1 MADEIKEND
10 TNLTGDIKNTSDFD
24 KQLEDLKNGNLP
36 DSHVFNLGKPS
47 IVLQNCGFP
56 PNDRI
61 ELAASRLRLKAGQ
74 GNHLFD
80 IMDITGLDK
89 ALHTPVA
96 VFEYGDMA
104 KSQNIIV
111 NLKKD
116 DKNFLVG
123 VFFNQHQRG
132 YEVSDIRGLFNRD
145 NIDWLRWI
153 QQGKMIYGNKGEI
166 QVLAAQQ
173 RTNLA
178 EVNSKE
184 ARTSSDSYYLDS
196 VDNIL
201 HKFGDV
207 KDIYTID
214 FPEYKE
220 QKERFNIF
228 KQFRT
233 AYLENDSINVYDA
246 VREADEFYDALKA
259 NNKSILEKYTDGI
272 EKPELSNAATDILN
286 KANLEKSSQFKEVD
300 LSYYYDRFKKET
312 ANRNE
317 EVRLQ
322 KAIELALEKET
333 VQLQEVKLNRENWN
347 KLFPTGTVETPIGTV
362 KLGENQFEKLQKN
375 DRNNLLAAMYETL
388 SNPAIILEKET
399 LDEKTGE
406 FRPVNVYGKSFI
418 REDSNH
424 KRAIESVVIFKDG
437 ENISIST
444 HNKNIKDFVKQ
455 IKTADQIIFADSE
468 ISRVTSLILQNG
480 GSQVQLKGINT
491 QALNT
496 RYDKNNL
503 LSIKDLQFSNAD
515 DNSQIENISE
525 AQVLAAQQRTN
536 LADVNSKEA
545 RTSSDSYY
553 LDSSDNVLQSFTDV
567 KDVFD
572 LSYYYDKFMK
582 EAANETED
590 IQLQKALAFSLDKN
604 VSPLIEVKINR
615 ENWSK
620 LFPTGTI
627 ETPIGTVKLGEN
639 QFEKLQKNDR
649 NNLLAAMYETLSN
662 PAIILEKETLDEKT
676 GEFRPVNVYGKSFIR
691 EDSNHKRAIES
702 VVIFKDGEN
711 ISISTHNKNIKDF
724 VKQIKTADQIIFA
737 DSEIS
742 RVTSLILQNGG
753 SHVRLQDAISN
764 RVINSRYD
772 KNNLLSIKDLQF
784 SNADIKKEN
793 EQEYMPEY
801 NFNEYIHSSDFIE
814 KFGDWEKVNR
824 LEKNKLEADN
834 PINRQDRFEQNEA
847 LNPLISQESLDLY
860 DKRLI
865 NISQVPQ
872 MPYMERNPST
882 GKWLPT
888 QEAVE
893 LVQSGLLYIEK
904 QGQEYM
910 MIDSRQKI
918 SQNNEINTSQEMHDT
933 MYHTNSWDSDFPSVF
948 SNALYK
954 ELKRDDNLE
963 NLRLKA
969 KAGDRDAADELVH
982 EIADY
987 EMIRNLK
994 ETFPDAIVAPV
1005 IAEEASGNNQVPYAY
1020 ANLLRENGFEIDT
1033 NIIQSVRSHHTGA
1046 NSIKRFTNRV
1056 RFDGEVQK
1064 GKSYILVDDHIDYG
1078 GTLRDFKDYIEA
1090 NGGKVLAFSTL
1101 TAIDKDIKIC
1111 PTKENIEKLNN
1122 YGDKVDELLKQFG
1135 ITDNKNGL
1143 TNGEV
1148 EGLLNLLSDKNRNRE
1163 FESEDQRRFCI
1174 LCKEIADAYQSK
1186 IKQEERTKPVLNR
1199 FLKLTSN
1206 LTIEEQKNLSDKI
1219 NKISEAIKSENHD
1232 VIRLVQSFNKPE
1244 YSKKSPNFSQDILN
1258 ADIKN
1263 LLPQNS
1269 SFNQE

>member
-406 FRPVNVYGKSFI
+406 FRPVNVYGKSFV
-418 REDSNH
+418 REDSDH
-424 KRAIESVVIFKDG
+424 KKAIESVIIFKDG
-437 ENISIST
+437 ENISIGT
-444 HNKNIKDFVKQ
+444 HNKELGRFIRQ